1 MVWVVWKVERW
12 TGGGLV
18 VVAVVRS
25 VRSVVGVV
33 ARVSSK
39 GFGLCSLR
47 LFTYYPFRSFFY
59 PTIRQ
64 CDKGPQS
71 PVDNSGNYNQA
82 L

>member
-1 MVWVVWKVERW
+1 MWKVWKVECW

-25 VRSVVGVV
+25 VRSM
-33 ARVSSK
+33 VSAP
-39 GFGLCSLR
+39 GFPQWVSGLCSLR

>member
-1 MVWVVWKVERW
+1 MWKVWKVECW
-12 TGGGLV
+12 TGVGLV
-18 VVAVVRS
+18 VVVVVRS
-25 VRSVVGVV
+25 VRSMAGVATRV
-33 ARVSSK
+33 FQRVS
-39 GFGLCSLR
+39 GLCSLR